1 MTTTH
6 PAWHFVR
13 CSDLA
18 TRRLLWVDPSTNF
31 IADAVTIARY
41 GRTA

>member
-1 MTTTH
+1 MTH
-6 PAWHFVR
+6 ASWHFVR
-13 CSDLA
+13 CSDLE
-18 TRRLLWVDPSTNF
+18 TRKLLWVDPTTNF

>member
-1 MTTTH
+1 MTHTS
-6 PAWHFVR
+6 WHFVR
-13 CSDLA
+13 CCDVT

-31 IADAVTIARY
+31 VADAVTVARY